1 MPPRSSSA
9 SNYEDTSVLGSW
21 FGPKSRDIFCTA
33 PTMALL
39 PSGTMNTGC
48 TSSYNQP
55 QQPQQQQQQQHTSKR
70 SSSKQ
75 GQYQHQQQQQQEN
88 IFPQCYQFQ
97 GSMMI
102 MNDCT
107 PSDYDPS
114 NLSLLTFAKK
124 RRVSFV
130 SPKENQTIIIP
141 SYRDLSDEEYKAV
154 YMSKDEMG
162 KIHEECWRLVDLM
175 NSGIEYEDQAGFSKR
190 GLVDLK
196 QDNVERRR
204 RMRDQAY
211 RIVFG
216 IQKFH
221 ADSRRRTECMDITE
235 VTANLYHKAAARSQE
250 EAYESAWFD
259 SIAARASY

>member
-1 MPPRSSSA
+1 
-9 SNYEDTSVLGSW
+9 
-21 FGPKSRDIFCTA
+21 
-33 PTMALL
+33 
-39 PSGTMNTGC
+39 
-48 TSSYNQP
+48 
-55 QQPQQQQQQQHTSKR
+55 
-70 SSSKQ
+70 
-75 GQYQHQQQQQQEN
+75 
-88 IFPQCYQFQ
+88 
-97 GSMMI
+97 

-107 PSDYDPS
+107 PSDYHPS
-114 NLSLLTFAKK
+114 NVTLLAFSKK

-141 SYRDLSDEEYKAV
+141 SYKDLSDDEYKAV
-154 YMSKDEMG
+154 YMSKEEMG

-196 QDNVERRR
+196 NDNVERRR

-235 VTANLYHKAAARSQE
+235 VTANLYQKAAARSQE

-259 SIAARASY
+259 AIAARAS